1 MREATMDDSPI
12 SIVRAY
18 VSGIWDQRRVDLI
31 SVLLHPEYAADGTIV
46 GHEWV
51 RRNVDRYHTAFPDF
65 RVSIVEHCAEGDRVA
80 TLMRLRGTQT
90 GPWRSWKGIPATGR
104 TVDFRE
110 AAFWRVQE
118 GLIVSASFVADA
130 IGVRIQLGQIPH
142 SVWTGARLVPVELG
156 SDA

>member
-18 VSGIWDQRRVDLI
+18 VSGVWDQRRVDLI

-51 RRNVDRYHTAFPDF
+51 RRNVDRYHAAFLDF
-65 RVSIVEHCAEGDRVA
+65 RITIVEHCAEGDRVA

-90 GPWRSWKGIPATGR
+90 GPWKGIPATGR
-104 TVDFRE
+104 TVDFQE
-110 AAFWRVQE
+110 SAFWRVQE
-118 GLIVSASFVADA
+118 GLIVSGNFVTDA
-130 IGVRIQLGQIPH
+130 IGVRIQLGQIPQ
-142 SVWTGARLVPVELG
+142 SVWSGVRLGPVESGL
-156 SDA
+156 DANR